1 MRREVVDAMDPYF
14 RDHPGNASSLHLF
27 GQECRDAVEEA
38 RRHVAAL
45 IGAETEEVVFT
56 SGGTESNNLAIRGV
70 LAARRYRT
78 GRTHVVASAI
88 EHHSV
93 MKTCQAIE
101 KEGATVTYVPC
112 TGDGVVRIDRLGE
125 SLRPETVLVTVM
137 LANNETGVIQPVSEI
152 GMMVKDHGAV
162 FHVDAVQGVGRMD
175 VRVDEI
181 AADLLSVS
189 AHKFYGPK
197 GTGALYFRRGTPL
210 APLHTGG
217 GHEFGLRP
225 GTENVPG
232 IVGFGEACRQSLMH
246 GADERE
252 HVESLRDRLERGV
265 LTSCDGITV
274 NGAGAPRLNN
284 TSNMTISRVEGEAV
298 ALNLSALGFAVS
310 SRSACA
316 SQSGEPSY
324 VLAAMG
330 LDLIDAQ
337 STIRVSLG
345 RENTA
350 DEVEAFL
357 PALSRVVRRLRELSP
372 LKENS

>member
-1 MRREVVDAMDPYF
+1 MRREVVEAMDPYF

-38 RRHVAAL
+38 RRLVAAL
-45 IGAETEEVVFT
+45 IGADAEEIIFT

-70 LAARRYRT
+70 LEAQRSRS
-78 GRTHVVASAI
+78 GRPHVVASAI
-88 EHHSV
+88 EHPSI
-93 MKTCQAIE
+93 MRTCQAIE
-101 KEGATVTYVPC
+101 KEAATVTYVPC

-152 GMMVKDHGAV
+152 GTVVKEHGAV
-162 FHVDAVQGVGRMD
+162 FHVDAVQGVGRMN
-175 VRVDEI
+175 VHVDEI
-181 AADLLSVS
+181 GADLLSVS

-197 GTGALYFRRGTPL
+197 GTGALYVRRGTPIS
-210 APLHTGG
+210 PLNTGG
-217 GHEFGLRP
+217 GQESGLRP

-246 GADERE
+246 GAAEAG
-252 HVESLRDRLERGV
+252 HVGRLRDSLERGV
-265 LTSCDGITV
+265 LMGCDEVTI
-274 NGAGAPRLNN
+274 NGAGAPRLCN
-284 TSNMTISRVEGEAV
+284 TSSLTISRVEGEAV

-324 VLAAMG
+324 VLTAMG
-330 LDLIDAQ
+330 LDLIGAQ

-350 DEVEAFL
+350 DEVEDFL
-357 PALSRVVRRLRELSP
+357 PVLFRVVRRLRELSP
-372 LKENS
+372 LKERS